1 MGFEL
6 PVGAATWLALTLVP
20 IAGVSCTAF
29 AKASVVFSAVRV
41 GLGAETLVP
50 WSAVFALSLVVAAVV
65 MGPVAQEVAA
75 LYAGDPTLDVAR
87 LFEPLLA
94 FMRAHADPGELDY
107 FAGLGRVDP
116 AHPLALVP
124 AFLVTELGE
133 ALQIAALILVPF
145 VLVDLVLAQIA
156 LLVGLAGHVQPSISL
171 PVKVLL
177 FLAVGGWDAVVR
189 GLVEG
194 YA

>member
-1 MGFEL
+1 MGPEL
-6 PVGAATWLALTLVP
+6 PAGAATWLTLTFAP
-20 IAGVSCTAF
+20 IAAVSCTAF

-41 GLGAETLVP
+41 GLGAESLLP
-50 WSAVFALSLVVAAVV
+50 WSAVFALSLVVSAVV
-65 MGPVAQEVAA
+65 MGPVFHETAA
-75 LYAGDPTLDVAR
+75 LYSAGAPLDVVA
-87 LFEPLLA
+87 LFEPLAA
-94 FMRAHADPGELDY
+94 FMRHHADPSEIEY
-107 FAGLGRVDP
+107 FAGLNLVGA

-133 ALQIAALILVPF
+133 ALHMAALILVPF
-145 VLVDLVLAQIA
+145 VLVDLILAQLAA
-156 LLVGLAGHVQPSISL
+156 LIGLQGHVHTNVSL